1 MDIEKARIIM
11 KMRIEEIPNDMLEI
25 FKMCDAY
32 WKYQGIYGE
41 PHALL
46 ASGGHSNIY
55 FNVPEVTKFS
65 VLRKFFAAK
74 IAMTLLS
81 NEIEDVDFIVSSSE
95 AARPIGQEVDNALGV
110 ASVFTEKKGKDQKW
124 TGRFILPA
132 WAKLLHIEELVT
144 TLGTTETL
152 EKSVLESNPNPV
164 EFVKIDGKIAVIAIV
179 HRPEKVPKN
188 YRDHKVLAL
197 LETEAHNWTPEECP
211 LCKAGSKALPP
222 KPNWKQFARFVT

>member
-1 MDIEKARIIM
+1 MIAKM
-11 KMRIEEIPNDMLEI
+11 KIGEVPNDILEI

-32 WKYQGIYGE
+32 WKYQGLSKE
-41 PHALL
+41 PYALL
-46 ASGGHSNIY
+46 AGGGHSDIY

-65 VLRKFFAAK
+65 ILRKFFVAK

-95 AARPIGQEVDNALGV
+95 AARPIGQEVDNVLKV
-110 ASVFTEKKGKDQKW
+110 ASVFTEKEGKDQKW

-132 WAKLLHIEELVT
+132 GTILLHIEELIT
-144 TLGTTETL
+144 SLGTTEKV
-152 EKSVLESNPNPV
+152 EKAVLENNPNSIK
-164 EFVKIDGKIAVIAIV
+164 FVRIDGKIVVITIV

-197 LETEAHNWTPEECP
+197 LETEAHNWPAEECP
-211 LCKAGSKALPP
+211 LCKKGSEALLP
-222 KPNWKQFARFVT
+222 KPNWKRFARFVA